1 MIFLLF
7 ILIIAL
13 LAIFIGYQLTH
24 APEMTDDEAESR
36 AQQEEEDFTD
46 V

>member
-1 MIFLLF
+1 MILLF

-13 LAIFIGYQLTH
+13 LAIIIGYQLTH
-24 APEMTDDEAESR
+24 APEFPDYMEESR
-36 AQQEEEDFTD
+36 KQQEEEGFTD